1 MDLAKIFKD
10 CEPNYYIGNDG
21 QTLSIE
27 GEVKLSFEDWVDAA
41 LLDESWS
48 SEDQANYM
56 AEWYECECGGCV
68 DSNKY
73 DSVCSDIELWLSE
86 YNDDLLYAQALNNNN
101 SSPSSD
107 GSKPTL
113 VVGDCKY
120 SYKKIGL
127 GLVAVF
133 GAFYLISRK

>member
-10 CEPNYYIGNDG
+10 CEPNYYLGSDG
-21 QTLSIE
+21 QTLSTE
-27 GEVKLSFEDWVDAA
+27 GEAKLSFEDWVDAA

-73 DSVCSDIELWLSE
+73 DSVCSD
-86 YNDDLLYAQALNNNN
+86 N
-101 SSPSSD
+101 SSSSSD
-107 GSKPTL
+107 GAKPTL
-113 VVGDCKY
+113 VVGDCKF

-127 GLVAVF
+127 GIVAVF
-133 GAFYLISRK
+133 GIIYLITRK